1 MKKRFKINWSEQAAL
16 DLERLITYIASEN
29 PKTAG
34 QILKKIETEVSQLDY
49 LSFRG
54 RIVPEFEE
62 QGFLLFRELI
72 VAPWRI
78 VYRVSFEHI
87 YILVAFDS
95 RKNVDD
101 VLLERFLKNDKFIA
115 EQSRRRGNG

>member
-34 QILKKIETEVSQLDY
+34 QILKKIKTEVSQLDY
-49 LSFRG
+49 LPFRG

-62 QGFLLFRELI
+62 QGFLLFREL
-72 VAPWRI
+72 VVTPWRI
-78 VYRVSFEHI
+78 VYRVSYENVHI
-87 YILVAFDS
+87 LAAFDS

-101 VLLERFLKNDKFIA
+101 VLLERFLKNEKFIV
-115 EQSRRRGNG
+115 EQSRRRGK

>member
-1 MKKRFKINWSEQAAL
+1 MKKRFEINWSEQAAL

-34 QILKKIETEVSQLDY
+34 QILKKIRTEVSQLDY
-49 LSFRG
+49 LPFRG

-62 QGFLLFRELI
+62 QGFLLFRELVI
-72 VAPWRI
+72 TPWRI

-87 YILVAFDS
+87 YILAAFDS

-101 VLLERFLKNDKFIA
+101 ILLERFLKNDKFIV
-115 EQSRRRGNG
+115 EQSRRRGK

>member
-1 MKKRFKINWSEQAAL
+1 MKKRFKINWSEQGAL
-16 DLERLITYIASEN
+16 DLERLISYIASEN

-34 QILKKIETEVSQLDY
+34 QILKKIKAEVSQLDY
-49 LSFRG
+49 FPFRG

-62 QGFLLFRELI
+62 QGFLLFRELV

-78 VYRVSFEHI
+78 VYRVSFENV
-87 YILVAFDS
+87 YILAAFDS

-101 VLLERFLKNDKFIA
+101 VLLERFLKNEKFIV
-115 EQSRRRGNG
+115 EQMHRRGK

>member
-34 QILKKIETEVSQLDY
+34 QILKKIKTEVSQLDY
-49 LSFRG
+49 LPFLG
-54 RIVPEFEE
+54 RIVPEFEV

-78 VYRVSFEHI
+78 VYRASFENV
-87 YILVAFDS
+87 YILAVFDS

-101 VLLERFLKNDKFIA
+101 VLLERFLKNEKFIV
-115 EQSRRRGNG
+115 EEVRRG

>member
-16 DLERLITYIASEN
+16 DLERLITCIASEN

-34 QILKKIETEVSQLDY
+34 HILKKIKTEVSQLDY
-49 LSFRG
+49 LPFRG

-78 VYRVSFEHI
+78 VYRVSFENV
-87 YILVAFDS
+87 YILAAFDS

-101 VLLERFLKNDKFIA
+101 VLLERFLKNEKFIV
-115 EQSRRRGNG
+115 EQSRRRGK

>member
-34 QILKKIETEVSQLDY
+34 QILKKIKTEVSQLDY
-49 LSFRG
+49 LPFRS

-62 QGFLLFRELI
+62 QGLLLFRELI

-78 VYRVSFEHI
+78 VYRVSFDHI
-87 YILVAFDS
+87 YILAAFDS

-101 VLLERFLKNDKFIA
+101 VLLERFLKNDKFIV
-115 EQSRRRGNG
+115 EQSRRRGK

>member
-29 PKTAG
+29 PKTAAL
-34 QILKKIETEVSQLDY
+34 ILKEIRTEVSQLDY
-49 LSFRG
+49 FPFRG
-54 RIVPEFEE
+54 RIVPEFEK

-78 VYRVSFEHI
+78 VYRVSFENV
-87 YILVAFDS
+87 YVLAAFDS
-95 RKNVDD
+95 RNSFDY
-101 VLLERFLKNDKFIA
+101 VLLERFLKNEKFIV
-115 EQSRRRGNG
+115 EQSRRCGK